1 MITRTSNIKFLID
14 YNAWD
19 LGLTPIDLMPFTYPE
34 ELNDNIEFAITNLKI
49 AKEMIELAQIFEV
62 TK

>member
-19 LGLTPIDLMPFTYPE
+19 MKLTPSHLVPFTYPE

-49 AKEMIELAQIFEV
+49 AQEMIELAQIFKV
-62 TK
+62 NK